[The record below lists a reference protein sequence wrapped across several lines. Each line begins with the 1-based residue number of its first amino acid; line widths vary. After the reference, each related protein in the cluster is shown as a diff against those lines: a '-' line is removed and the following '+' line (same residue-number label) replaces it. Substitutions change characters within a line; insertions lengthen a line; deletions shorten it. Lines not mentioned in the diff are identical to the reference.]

1 MARRPD
7 PAEFDCPL
15 TEAELKE
22 RVRRL
27 SLLSPHRVAE
37 SYRQAHEAC
46 RMDGDRLPRA
56 SAVQEL
62 VAAWKL
68 LRKWRIGRPVPRG

>member
-7 PAEFDCPL
+7 PAEFDQPL
-15 TEAELKE
+15 TEAELQGL
-22 RVRRL
+22 RRKL
-27 SLLSPHRVAE
+27 SMLGPQHLAE
-37 SYRQAHEAC
+37 SYKQAHEAC
-46 RMDGDRLPRA
+46 RMEGDRLPLA

-68 LRKWRIGRPVPRG
+68 LWMWRRSRRLPER